1 MQITRRASLL
11 RLVNAIGISMVFGDP
26 FPVFGATPKSPS
38 ANDIVGGW
46 HYRSF
51 LNNPQK
57 VSDLNTLLFGEGDF
71 VLDESRTGQL
81 VGTGDFGGGDT
92 VKFQGSVTHGSLITV
107 RFQGVGTGPGNGDW
121 LYDYLGVFVP
131 AWPNGLGQVPAI
143 VGSVVRSAP
152 HSSGSGGI
160 AQAGK
165 VGSFIAVKK

>member
-1 MQITRRASLL
+1 MRITRRAGLL
-11 RLVNAIGISMVFGDP
+11 SLVNSIWIGMVFGDAHQ
-26 FPVFGATPKSPS
+26 VFGQSAKLSPP
-38 ANDIVGGW
+38 NDIVGGW

-71 VLDESRTGQL
+71 TFDESPAGQL

-92 VKFQGSVTHGSLITV
+92 VKFQGSVTHGSLITI
-107 RFQGVGTGPGNGDW
+107 RFQGAGTGSGNSDW

-131 AWPNGLGQVPAI
+131 AWPNGAGQVPAI